1 MASGERGGGERER
14 EREEDMK
21 SMSGDEIETA
31 SCT

>member
-1 MASGERGGGERER
+1 MASGERGEERER

>member
-1 MASGERGGGERER
+1 MASGERGGERER